1 LPFWS
6 RSAKLVAFDN
16 PDGVFRQQNPV
27 LVTLSTEP
35 LVLFSGLPTRLRPST
50 VVALPYVTDVVTVTM
65 VAMCFQL
72 RKRLVRPLA
81 LN

>member
-1 LPFWS
+1 
-6 RSAKLVAFDN
+6 
-16 PDGVFRQQNPV
+16 V